1 MALLLTPIA
10 GFWFLDVIF
19 PLSMPE
25 NEKNFATAVV
35 AEDGTPLRS
44 FPDEKGVWRYPVNIC
59 DVSPL
64 YLQALI
70 SYEDR
75 YFRYHPGVNVYALFR
90 ALGQYIRNGK
100 PLSGGSTL
108 TMQVARI
115 LHPHTKTV
123 AGKLRQMFRALQLEV
138 RYSKEE
144 ILTLYLNYAP
154 FGGPVEGVQ
163 AAAFAYLGK
172 PARELSHAEA
182 ALLAVLPQSPTRLR
196 PDRQPERAVRARNKV
211 LNRMAAF
218 GVWDR
223 ETVSEAKIER
233 VASRFNPRPM
243 LAPLLAEQLKSDRND
258 FQRRGMSA
266 TCPCETSSAGACRS
280 SEGACRRHAPTDSV
294 IRTTIAPFMQQTVS
308 DIVRGFIQGT
318 PDRTS
323 AAALIVEN
331 ETLAVRAYIGSADFS
346 DNSRLGHVDMIR
358 ALRSPGSVLKPFLYA
373 FALEEGLIH
382 SESLLVDAPFSFH
395 DYRPVNFSE
404 SFSGPVSAS
413 EALQRS
419 LNIPAVDLL
428 DRLGPVFFD
437 TRLRQGGLNLVYPPH
452 QSPNLTMILGGVGA
466 SLEHIVAAYTALGRE
481 GLSGKLRYVVNAPRE
496 ERRMMSSGAAYI
508 IRQILQEHPRPDLP
522 GSRISPDRSRQVAWK
537 TGTSYGFRDAWSLG
551 VTDRYTVGVWVGR
564 PDGTP
569 SPGQYGRATAAPLLF
584 AIIDSLPR
592 RYGQSAPVPDTVSR
606 AEICWPLGIRPLSKD
621 DPLCHQ
627 TRQAWILNDV
637 IPPTLPDRMLRHR
650 TGNPL
655 KVMINPATGLRVEA
669 DCPVPNPIEK
679 IIALWPSAA
688 GPWLN
693 PRIRAASRIPPS
705 DPICRKPV
713 SSAADMIRIVG
724 IEPDTILRPAG
735 AEKELPAV
743 TLQAQGG
750 QGRLFWLLNGT
761 LIRQAGIGESRSY
774 RFTRPGRYQ
783 LTVMDQSGNYDS
795 VEFLVSGGD
804 FHS

>member
-1 MALLLTPIA
+1 MRSEDFDKEWLPDTALRAALLLMPIA
-10 GFWFLDVIF
+10 LFWFLDMLF

-25 NEKNFATAVV
+25 NERNFATAVV
-35 AEDGTPLRS
+35 AEDGTPLRT
-44 FPDEKGVWRYPVNIC
+44 FPDEKGVWRYPVRPS

-75 YFRYHPGVNVYALFR
+75 YFYYHPGINVYALFR
-90 ALGQYIRNGK
+90 ALGQYILNGR

-115 LHPHTKTV
+115 LHPHPRTV
-123 AGKLRQMFRALQLEV
+123 PGKLRQMFRALQLEV
-138 RYSKEE
+138 NYSKEE

-172 PARELSHAEA
+172 PALELSHAEA

-196 PDRQPERAVRARNKV
+196 PDRHPERATRARNKV
-211 LNRMAAF
+211 LRRMAAF

-223 ETVSEAKIER
+223 ETVAEAKIER
-233 VASRFNPRPM
+233 VAPRFNPRPM
-243 LAPLLAEQLKSDRND
+243 LAPLLALRLKSDSD
-258 FQRRGMSA
+258 AS
-266 TCPCETSSAGACRS
+266 RS
-280 SEGACRRHAPTDSV
+280 RQDWEQERV
-294 IRTTIAPFMQQTVS
+294 IRTNIAPFMQQTVS

-323 AAALIVEN
+323 AAALVVEN
-331 ETLAVRAYIGSADFS
+331 ETLAVKAYVGSADFF
-346 DNSRLGHVDMIR
+346 DNSRFGHVDMIR
-358 ALRSPGSVLKPFLYA
+358 AFRSPGSVLKPFLYA

-382 SESLLVDAPFSFH
+382 SESLLVDAPFSFR
-395 DYRPVNFSE
+395 DYRPANFSE
-404 SFSGPVSAS
+404 SFSGPVSAG

-419 LNIPAVDLL
+419 LNVPAVDLL
-428 DRLGPVFFD
+428 DRLGPGFFD
-437 TRLRQGGLNLVYPPH
+437 TRLRQGGLNLLYPPH
-452 QSPNLTMILGGVGA
+452 QPPNLTMILGGVGA

-481 GLSGKLRYVVNAPRE
+481 GLSGKLRYVVHAPAE
-496 ERRMMSSGAAYI
+496 ERLMMSPGAAYI
-508 IRQILQEHPRPDLP
+508 IRQILQEHLRPDLP
-522 GSRISPDRSRQVAWK
+522 GGQTVSDRSRQVAWK
-537 TGTSYGFRDAWSLG
+537 TGTSYGFRDAWSVG

-584 AIIDSLPR
+584 AVIDSLPR
-592 RYGQSAPVPDTVSR
+592 RYGPPPRIPDTVSR
-606 AEICWPLGIRPLSKD
+606 AEICWPLGIRPSGKD

-637 IPPTLPDRMLRHR
+637 IPRTLPDRRLRHR
-650 TGNPL
+650 TGNPVTVL
-655 KVMINPATGLRVEA
+655 INPATGLRVEA
-669 DCPVPNPIEK
+669 GCPVPNPTEK
-679 IIALWPSAA
+679 IIALWPAAA

-693 PRIRAASRIPPS
+693 PRIRAASRIPRS
-705 DPICRKPV
+705 DPICGKVV
-713 SSAADMIRIVG
+713 SSAADTLHIVG
-724 IEPDTILRPAG
+724 IEPDTILRPPG
-735 AEKELPAV
+735 SEPRLPAV

-750 QGRLFWLLNGT
+750 QGQLFWLLNGI
-761 LIRQAGIGESRSY
+761 LIRQADIGESRSY
-774 RFTRPGRYQ
+774 RFSRPGRCQ
-783 LTVMDQSGNYDS
+783 LTVMDQAGNYDS

-804 FHS
+804 FH

>member
-1 MALLLTPIA
+1 VRNKQFDIPDFALVTALILMPVA
-10 GFWFLDVIF
+10 LFWFTDILF

-44 FPDEKGVWRYPVNIC
+44 FPDENGVWRYPVNIC

-75 YFRYHPGVNVYALFR
+75 YFRYHPGINVYALFR

-211 LNRMAAF
+211 LDRMASF

-223 ETVSEAKIER
+223 ETVAEAKIER
-233 VASRFNPRPM
+233 VTPRFNPRPM
-243 LAPLLAEQLKSDRND
+243 LAPLLAEQLKSDRNA
-258 FQRRGMSA
+258 SA
-266 TCPCETSSAGACRS
+266 KGWEPER
-280 SEGACRRHAPTDSV
+280 V

-318 PDRTS
+318 PERTS

-331 ETLAVRAYIGSADFS
+331 ETLAVKAYIGSADFY

-358 ALRSPGSVLKPFLYA
+358 AFRSPGSVLKPFLYA

-437 TRLRQGGLNLVYPPH
+437 TRLRQGGLHLVYPPH

-496 ERRMMSSGAAYI
+496 ERRMMSPGAAYI
-508 IRQILQEHPRPDLP
+508 IRQILQEYPRPDLS

-537 TGTSYGFRDAWSLG
+537 TGTSYGFRDAWSVG

-592 RYGQSAPVPDTVSR
+592 RYGTSAPVPDTVSR

-650 TGNPL
+650 TGNPV
-655 KVMINPATGLRVEA
+655 KIMINPATGLRVEA
-669 DCPVPNPIEK
+669 DCPVPNPTEK

-724 IEPDTILRPAG
+724 IEPDIILRPAG